1 MTEKVRLGIS
11 SCLLG
16 NNVRWNGGHKLDR
29 FLTSTLGAFVDFIP
43 VCPEAECGLGIPRE
57 TLRLVGDP
65 ANPRLIN
72 TKSKTDRT
80 DQMQTWARKRL
91 KTLEKEDLCGFIF
104 KCDSPSSGMIR
115 VKVYSEKGMPV
126 KKGVG
131 IFARMFMEHFP
142 RLPVEDDGRLHNPA
156 IRENFIEQIFA
167 LRRWREIL
175 KGRKSIGKLVDF
187 HTCNKLLI
195 LSHSQQ
201 IYRQMGR
208 LVANGKQ
215 MPIGELY
222 YRYESLFVDA
232 LKLKTTVKKNINVLT
247 HMLGYFKRRITSD
260 EKQEVL
266 EIIDR
271 YRNGYIPL
279 IVPITLFN
287 HFVRKYDTTY
297 LKQQAYL
304 NPHPIELRL
313 RTYLTSS

>member
-1 MTEKVRLGIS
+1 
-11 SCLLG
+11 
-16 NNVRWNGGHKLDR
+16 
-29 FLTSTLGAFVDFIP
+29 
-43 VCPEAECGLGIPRE
+43 
-57 TLRLVGDP
+57 VGDP

-72 TKSKTDRT
+72 TKSKIDRT

-91 KTLEKEDLCGFIF
+91 KALEKEDLCGFIF

-142 RLPVEDDGRLHNPA
+142 RLPVEDDGRLHNPG

-175 KGRKSIGKLVDF
+175 KGRKSMGKLVDF
-187 HTCNKLLI
+187 HTRHKLLI

-215 MPIGELY
+215 MPKRELF
-222 YRYESLFVDA
+222 YRYETLLMEA
-232 LKLKTTVKKNINVLT
+232 LKLKSTVKKNINVLT
-247 HMLGYFKRRITSD
+247 HMLGHFKKRITSD

-271 YRNGYIPL
+271 YRNGHIPL

-297 LKQQAYL
+297 LKQQVYL

-313 RTYLTSS
+313 RTYLI

>member
-1 MTEKVRLGIS
+1 MKEKVKIGIS

-29 FLTSTLGAFVDFIP
+29 FLANTLGACVDFIP

-72 TKSKTDRT
+72 TKSKIDRT

-91 KTLEKEDLCGFIF
+91 KALEREALCGFIF
-104 KCDSPSSGMIR
+104 KCDSPSSGMTR

-142 RLPVEDDGRLHNPA
+142 RLPVEDDGRLHNPG

-167 LRRWREIL
+167 LKRWREIL
-175 KGRKSIGKLVDF
+175 KGRKSLGKLVDF
-187 HTCNKLLI
+187 HTRHKLQM
-195 LSHSQQ
+195 LSHSQK

-208 LVANGKQ
+208 LVATGKQ
-215 MPIGELY
+215 MPMGELY
-222 YRYESLFVDA
+222 CRYESLFMEA
-232 LKLKTTVKKNINVLT
+232 LKLRTTVKKNINVLT
-247 HMLGYFKRRITSD
+247 HMLGYFKKKISGD

-266 EIIDR
+266 EIIQR
-271 YRNGYIPL
+271 YGNGNIPL

-287 HFVRKYDTTY
+287 HFVRKYDTAY
-297 LKQQAYL
+297 LKQRVYL
-304 NPHPIELRL
+304 NPHPMELGL
-313 RTYLTSS
+313 RSYLM